1 MNIYYMRVSTI
12 IWIFLLSSGYIT
24 QAQKL
29 TLSLEKTIAMA
40 TDSLLDA
47 FRQRNLYLASYWQYR
62 TYKAERLPSLSL
74 NVTPAQYYRYITQRY
89 NYDENIDVY
98 RTQQNYLASGGLS
111 VNQNFD
117 VLGGS
122 FYINSDLEYL
132 RNFGDNN
139 YHQYTSVPFRV
150 GYYQDLLGYNPYKWQ
165 KKIEPVKFEK
175 AKKELIYNMEQI
187 SEAATNYFFTL
198 AMAQVEYDMAVE
210 NMASSDT
217 LYRIGQER
225 QKIASITQADLLT
238 LKLDAVN
245 ARNTLKNKEIELK
258 RAMFSL
264 ASYLSFDKNTDIR
277 LDLPGRPRNMEIFV
291 DAALIYAREN
301 HPSYLGMQ
309 QEILEA
315 ERDVDKTRKESM
327 FNATFQAS
335 VGFNQVSG
343 KLREAY
349 MDLLRQD
356 IVSVSVSIPL
366 VDWGVRRGKYNM
378 AKNNL
383 AIARISARQEELS
396 IEEDVIM
403 TVSDFNIQQDL
414 IISAEE
420 ALELAVMAY
429 AETRQRFIIGKE
441 DINSL
446 TLSLQRQ
453 QEAQRNY
460 ISSLQNYWL
469 SYYKIR
475 RLTLHD
481 FDTGFSLSTLFD
493 YKNGL

>member
-1 MNIYYMRVSTI
+1 MRVSTI